1 MVGFNTDFME
11 KVHADYSK
19 FLKELLYKNRFFC
32 EGEFTQKIQEL
43 SSLVG
48 KEVETGTKLYRA
60 RIMSGIT
67 RAKGVSGDGID
78 ILFQAGKF
86 SNSPSG
92 EEIHEALRELGIW
105 GYNQKNSG
113 MAPVEKSVE
122 GRANPRFISYLY
134 VARGKYTAVAESK
147 PYMGENIS
155 IATYNVKIPLK
166 IFDISTRRN
175 CWEDATYADILNNF
189 LSMKFSSP
197 LRDGSKDY
205 IATQYIAEYIKKLG
219 FDGVCFSSSLH
230 KGGKNITLYSDKKVE
245 FEKSEVY
252 EVKDIVIKTAP
263 RAPRDA
269 EDINIG

>member
-1 MVGFNTDFME
+1 MRVSEITSFLE
-11 KVHADYSK
+11 HAYCVLNDTY
-19 FLKELLYKNRFFC
+19 F
-32 EGEFTQKIQEL
+32 EG
-43 SSLVG
+43 SL
-48 KEVETGTKLYRA
+48 
-60 RIMSGIT
+60 
-67 RAKGVSGDGID
+67 
-78 ILFQAGKF
+78 
-86 SNSPSG
+86 
-92 EEIHEALRELGIW
+92 
-105 GYNQKNSG
+105 
-113 MAPVEKSVE
+113 EKSVE

-134 VARGKYTAVAESK
+134 VAREKYTAVAECK
-147 PYMGENIS
+147 PYMGEKIS
-155 IATYNVKIPLK
+155 IATYKVKIPLD

-252 EVKDIVIKTAP
+252 EVKDIIIKTAP
-263 RAPRDA
+263 KAPGDA

>member
-1 MVGFNTDFME
+1 MGFNTDLME

-43 SSLVG
+43 SSLVR
-48 KEVETGTKLYRA
+48 KEIEKGTKLYRA
-60 RIMSGIT
+60 RVMSGLSRT
-67 RAKGVSGDGID
+67 EVVSKDGLEYLLKI
-78 ILFQAGKF
+78 GKL
-86 SNSPSG
+86 NSSSSG
-92 EEIHEALRELGIW
+92 KEIREALREVEIW
-105 GYNQKNSG
+105 GYDQKNSG

-134 VARGKYTAVAESK
+134 VAKEKYTAVAESK

-155 IATYNVKIPLK
+155 IATYSVRTPLS
-166 IFDISTRRN
+166 IFDISSSRK
-175 CWEDATYADILNNF
+175 CWEDATYADILNDF

-197 LRDGSKDY
+197 IRDGSKDY

-219 FDGVCFSSSLH
+219 FDGICFLSSLH
-230 KGGKNITLYSDKKVE
+230 KGGKNITLYTDKKVK